1 VSFGSWT
8 PTSGANLTP
17 VYAPD
22 TEAQWINTLNQEI
35 ADAQQG
41 NMQYKWDSA
50 VNKLDWMKEHF
61 EISGG
66 YEFSVG
72 MQFGGGVKKYQAAYL
87 NLGSTV
93 VSELNISNKK
103 ERLLGNMYEPYEKN
117 NYGFLASYL
126 GGIEYKQ
133 EVVNYSKVHNI
144 DIGIYTF
151 GGQLVFDKDCSLGIH
166 Q

>member
-1 VSFGSWT
+1 
-8 PTSGANLTP
+8 
-17 VYAPD
+17 
-22 TEAQWINTLNQEI
+22 
-35 ADAQQG
+35 
-41 NMQYKWDSA
+41 
-50 VNKLDWMKEHF
+50 MKEHF
-61 EISGG
+61 EISRG

-151 GGQLVFDKDCSLGIH
+151 GGQLVFDKDWSLVDWFVGWDPSVKGAFGIGFEGNFRLGFSK
-166 Q
+166 